1 MLSSLSYVEE
11 EVWSEGS
18 SCRAGVDLLSFLP
31 YVFRCSFEVG
41 PIIAL
46 VFL

>member
-1 MLSSLSYVEE
+1 MLKKKL
-11 EVWSEGS
+11 WSKGS

-41 PIIAL
+41 PIIEL
-46 VFL
+46 VSA